1 MKILW
6 TPTERQAEALRSTSF
21 ETLYGGARGGGKT
34 DAGLAWLLYDKEEP
48 LLRGLVLRKNA
59 VDLGD
64 WIARAKTFF
73 RPFGVKTT
81 GKNNTTEFVF
91 PSGYTI
97 VTGHLKD
104 ENAYEKYQ
112 GHEYQRVLIEEL
124 THIPSEKLYNSLISS
139 CRSTIQ
145 NIRAMVFCTT
155 NPGNAGHAWVK
166 KRFVDPAP
174 AGEEF
179 INPKTGRTCRFIPAT
194 VEDNP
199 HLMTKDPDYV
209 KYLDSLPDTQRKQWR
224 HGSWEDVELEGAY
237 YAKLLTKDRITR
249 VPIETSLQVHTY
261 WDLGVGDSTAI
272 WFMQKYGKELRIIN
286 YYEHNGEGLP
296 HYINYLHEFR
306 AKHGFIYGKHTAPHD
321 IQVRELTT
329 GKSRLET
336 ASTLGIDFE
345 IAPNLSIDD
354 GIEAVRHTIPLC
366 YFDEERCEQGIEAL
380 RNYRKEFDD
389 KKQVWKSYP
398 LHDWCSHGADSFR
411 YLAIS
416 HEKEQ
421 PQLQLNINSSRGWM
435 G

>member
-1 MKILW
+1 MDEEVIW
-6 TPTERQAEALRSTSF
+6 EPTARQVIALESTSF

-34 DAGLAWLLYDKEEP
+34 DCGLAWLLYDMENP
-48 LLRGLVLRKNA
+48 QLRALVLRRNA

-64 WIARAKTFF
+64 WIDRAKKFF
-73 RPFGVKTT
+73 AKVGAKAKGNPV
-81 GKNNTTEFVF
+81 EFVF

-112 GHEYQRVLIEEL
+112 GHEYQRILIEEL

-139 CRSTIQ
+139 CRSTIGVK
-145 NIRAMVFCTT
+145 AMVFCTT
-155 NPGNAGHAWVK
+155 NPGNAGHTWVK

-174 AGEEF
+174 AQEEF
-179 INPKTGRTCRFIPAT
+179 VNPRTGRTCRFVPAT

-199 HLMTKDPDYV
+199 HLMEKDPDYV
-209 KYLDSLPDTQRKQWR
+209 KYLDSLPETQRKQWR
-224 HGSWEDVELEGAY
+224 FGSWDDVEIEGAY
-237 YAKLLTKDRITR
+237 YAKLMTKERITS
-249 VPIETSLQVHTY
+249 VPVETSLQVNTY
-261 WDLGVGDSTAI
+261 WDLGIGDSTAI
-272 WFMQKYGKELRIIN
+272 WFVQKYGREYRIIH

-306 AKHGFIYGKHTAPHD
+306 NKHGFVYGKHFAPHD

-336 ASTLGIDFE
+336 ARSLGINFE
-345 IAPNLSIDD
+345 IAPNMGVDD
-354 GIEAVRHTIPLC
+354 GIEAVRHVIPRC
-366 YFDEERCEQGIEAL
+366 YFDAERCEQGIEAL

-398 LHDWCSHGADSFR
+398 LHDWTSHGADAFR
-411 YLAIS
+411 YFALAC
-416 HEKEQ
+416 EREEPKLNLN
-421 PQLQLNINSSRGWM
+421 LQSQSGWM